1 MAFLRAF
8 GAYLPDRV
16 VPNAEFA
23 ARLGVEDEWIVQM
36 SGIEERRFA
45 AETETVIDMGVRAA
59 QACLARAGATASQV
73 GLIVVSSGTGE
84 RRFPGPA
91 SEIGLRL
98 GIPGIPAIDV
108 PVASAGSIFGLTLAH
123 QLAPFYGEVLVIAAE
138 KMSSVVWPKPESGGT
153 PDKNTAIL
161 FGDGAGAALVSSTSG
176 AWEVKAAAL
185 HSDGTAAAELALPVD
200 GPLRMNGMVVIRHAS
215 QKMPSVIKEVLTAG
229 KVLAADLG
237 AILMHQ
243 ANQNLMDK
251 VAKTVGVAAERL
263 FTNVAKYGN
272 TSSASMLIAAAEWQ
286 ESSSAETARPIV
298 FAGFGA
304 GFHWG
309 ALLAVPALQ

>member
-1 MAFLRAF
+1 MTFLRAF
-8 GAYLPDRV
+8 GAYLPERV

-23 ARLGVEDEWIVQM
+23 ARLGVEDSWIVQM

-45 AETETVIDMGVRAA
+45 AESETVADMGARAA
-59 QACLARAGATASQV
+59 QACLARAGSDAKSV
-73 GLIVVSSGTGE
+73 GLLLVSSGTAE

-91 SEIGLRL
+91 AEIGARL
-98 GIPGIPAIDV
+98 GINGTPAIDL
-108 PVASAGSIFGLTLAH
+108 PVASAGSIFALTLAH
-123 QLAPFYGEVLVIAAE
+123 QLAPHYGDVLVIATE
-138 KMSSVVWPKPESGGT
+138 KMASVVWNAN

-161 FGDGAGAALVSSTSG
+161 FGDGAGAALISPTSG
-176 AWEVKAAAL
+176 TWQVKASAL
-185 HSDGTAAAELALPVD
+185 HSDGALAADLALPMD

-215 QKMPSVIKEVLTAG
+215 QKLPAVIKEVMAAG
-229 KVLAADLG
+229 AVLPEQIG

-243 ANQNLMDK
+243 ANQNLMNK
-251 VAKTVGVAAERL
+251 VSQTVGVPPERL
-263 FTNVAKYGN
+263 FTNVRKYGN

-286 ESSSAETARPIV
+286 QEACAKGDPIDRQAIV

-309 ALLAVPALQ
+309 ALLAAPALQ

>member
-23 ARLGVEDEWIVQM
+23 ARLGVEDSWIVQM

-45 AETETVIDMGVRAA
+45 ADSETVVDMGVRAA
-59 QACLARAGATASQV
+59 EACLARAGLAAESV

-91 SEIGLRL
+91 SEIGMRL
-98 GIPGIPAIDV
+98 GISGIPAIDV

-123 QLAPFYGEVLVIAAE
+123 QLASHYGEVLVIAAE
-138 KMSSVVWPKPESGGT
+138 KMSSVVWNDN

-161 FGDGAGAALVSSTSG
+161 FGDGAGAALVSSKSG
-176 AWEVKAAAL
+176 AWEVRATAL
-185 HSDGTAAAELALPVD
+185 HSDGSTANDLSLPVD

-215 QKMPSVIKEVLTAG
+215 QKLPSVIKEVLAAG
-229 KVLAADLG
+229 AVLAADVG

-243 ANQNLMDK
+243 ANQNLMNK
-251 VAKTVGVAAERL
+251 VASTVGVAAERL
-263 FTNVAKYGN
+263 FTNVARYGN

-286 ESSSAETARPIV
+286 DAGGASERLPIV

>member
-8 GAYLPDRV
+8 GAYLPERV

-36 SGIEERRFA
+36 SGIEQRRFA

-59 QACLARAGATASQV
+59 QACLERAGVAASTI
-73 GLIVVSSGTGE
+73 GLVVVSSGTGE

-108 PVASAGSIFGLTLAH
+108 PLASAGSIFGLTLAH

-138 KMSSVVWPKPESGGT
+138 KMSSVVWPKPESGT
-153 PDKNTAIL
+153 APDKNTAIL

-176 AWEVKAAAL
+176 AWEVKASAL

-229 KVLAADLG
+229 AVLAADLG

-243 ANQNLMDK
+243 ANQNLMNK
-251 VAKTVGVAAERL
+251 VAQSVGVAAERL

-286 ESSSAETARPIV
+286 QSVSAETARPIV